1 VFVFLLTLFF
11 QLGADVARQFV
22 AMLVV
27 AAAWEFEK
35 QVLDLHPDE
44 HSTFAELVFLVTGL
58 ITGAITVLIWPYEQ
72 TAQSPFHE
80 ISAIASPIITGFTIY
95 ATRYLI
101 RQTGTQPSEF
111 LSFRPAV
118 LFALGVSLTRTVMLS
133 DWI

>member
-1 VFVFLLTLFF
+1 MVSFLLTLFL
-11 QLGADVARQFV
+11 QLGADVARQVV
-22 AMLVV
+22 AMFVV

-35 QVLDLHPDE
+35 RMLGLQPDE

-58 ITGAITVLIWPYEQ
+58 ITGAITVLIWPYAQ

-80 ISAIASPIITGFTIY
+80 ISAIASPIVTAFTIH
-95 ATRYLI
+95 ATRHLI
-101 RQTGTQPSEF
+101 GQLGRQPTEF

-118 LFALGVSLTRTVMLS
+118 LFALGISLTRTVMLS